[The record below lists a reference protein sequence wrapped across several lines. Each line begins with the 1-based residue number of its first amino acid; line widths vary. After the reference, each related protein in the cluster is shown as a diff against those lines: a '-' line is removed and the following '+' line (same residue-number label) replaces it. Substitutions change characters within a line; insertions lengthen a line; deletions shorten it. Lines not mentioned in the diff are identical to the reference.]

1 MALIQQLTFPVRGD
15 DRGLLVPIEAN
26 RILPFEIRRIYY
38 LYRTTAGVRRG
49 LHAHHKLHQA
59 AVCIQGSCN
68 FLLDNG
74 REEATV
80 RLENPAQAL
89 LIEPMVWHEMF
100 DFSDDAV
107 LLVLADDHYD
117 ESDYIRT
124 RAEFDRL
131 IGLKPHHL

>member
-1 MALIQQLTFPVRGD
+1 MALIKKLSFPVRGD
-15 DRGLLVPIEAN
+15 HRGLLVPIEAN
-26 RILPFEIRRIYY
+26 QILPFQIRRVYY
-38 LYRTTAGVRRG
+38 LFKTSKGVRRG

-59 AVCIQGSCN
+59 AVCIQGSCK
-68 FLLDNG
+68 FLLDDG
-74 REEATV
+74 SEQEIV
-80 RLENPAQAL
+80 QLDNPGEAL

-117 ESDYIRT
+117 ESDYIRA

-131 IGLKPHHL
+131 VGLKFSRF